1 MPFGNPWIF
10 DEIINDKEPSRE
22 EKLNTILRHI
32 NLAIEDKGERV
43 ALKEMRKHL
52 SFYIKNGKD
61 ASKIRDKINR
71 TEKKE
76 ELIDCLIEYF
86 KTI

>member
-1 MPFGNPWIF
+1 MI
-10 DEIINDKEPSRE
+10 
-22 EKLNTILRHI
+22 
-32 NLAIEDKGERV
+32 

-52 SFYIKNGKD
+52 SFYIKKGKD

-71 TEKKE
+71 IEKRD

-86 KTI
+86 ETL

>member
-1 MPFGNPWIF
+1 M
-10 DEIINDKEPSRE
+10 
-22 EKLNTILRHI
+22 RHI
-32 NLAIEDKGERV
+32 NLAIEDKGEKI

-71 TEKKE
+71 IEKKE
-76 ELIDCLIEYF
+76 ELIDCLQEYF
-86 KTI
+86 NSI